1 MRFKRRK
8 REGGGVEAS
17 SLSDILFFL
26 MLFFLMVSTLSSQ
39 EAIKVYLPKASTG
52 KAIPKHIIY
61 VTIDAEH
68 KYYVNNNQVSSSTL
82 KDNLAKESAAA
93 AQNQNTTIVLRVDK
107 TLPVQE
113 FIDVVEIANKLKLN
127 IVVATDKPN

>member
-1 MRFKRRK
+1 MKFKRRK

-39 EAIKVYLPKASTG
+39 EAIKVFLPKATTG

-68 KYYVNNNQVSSSTL
+68 KYYVNKYEVNILSL
-82 KDNLAKESAAA
+82 KDRLAQESASAK
-93 AQNQNTTIVLRVDK
+93 NENTTIVLRVDK
-107 TLPVQE
+107 TVPVQE
-113 FIDVVEIANKLKLN
+113 FINVVEIANKLKLN
-127 IVVATDKPN
+127 IVVATDKQN